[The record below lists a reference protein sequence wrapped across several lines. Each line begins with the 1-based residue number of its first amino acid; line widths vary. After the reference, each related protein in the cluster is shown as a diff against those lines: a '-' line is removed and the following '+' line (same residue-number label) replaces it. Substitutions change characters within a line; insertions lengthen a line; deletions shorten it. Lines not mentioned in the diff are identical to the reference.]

1 MTEKDSTTSR
11 SKLTL
16 KISANRNIGDSSSV
30 LSSGTKSFVEKK
42 STSSNSVQVT
52 IKGRKSPKIHEN
64 SSSDLNKKELEARIK
79 AISKSNQTAFDSEI
93 KTHEIFR
100 KLNLEKSISEKS
112 KNGEQ
117 NFQENR
123 NHKLENSNKNIND
136 TNILNQELTKKFS
149 DDNIIK
155 DNLQHK
161 DHVTKTSENHN
172 ILSNNSQ
179 NSIENNDSKPKIID
193 IAVDSFD
200 VRNKIKQSLQLDNQ
214 KKEEREKLIEEK
226 RKKDQELLIEKE
238 KLENEKKKIKKSIH
252 NTNRNFTEEENN
264 SKKLKIKEIGK
275 SQKFNSRKLTY
286 IINSGVDTE
295 DDISF
300 GSRRKKSKIQPI
312 IEEPKEYKKIS
323 REVILPDLITISD
336 LAERMSEKAGDVVK
350 KLFTMGMVVTSNQAI
365 DSETAEIIISE
376 FGHTAKKVSHSDVEN
391 VLDEE
396 TIHDQLPRAPIVT
409 IMGHVDHGKTSL
421 LDALRETDIVS
432 GEHGGITQ
440 HIGASRIQTKDHKF
454 ITFLDTPGHEAFT
467 EMRSRG
473 ANVTDIVVLVVAAD
487 DGVKEQTIEAI
498 NHAKAANVPI
508 IVAVNKIDKSGANP
522 QIVKNELLN
531 YQLISE
537 DLGGDIIFVPVS
549 AKAKTNLDKL
559 EEAILLQAEILELK
573 APYVGKSSGVVLES
587 RVDPSKGVVA
597 TMLVQKGTLD
607 VGDIIVVGTSYGRI
621 RKMNDSAHKN
631 IKSATPSMP
640 VEVLGLDSAPNAGD
654 KFVEVDEERQA
665 REIISYRTRKEKE
678 EKALKN
684 SARQI
689 SDLFKE
695 SGKGK
700 LKYLNVI
707 IKSDVH
713 GSIEAI
719 AGSITKLSNE
729 EVAIKIIHSAT
740 GGISESDIILASASG
755 AIIIGFNVRAN
766 LSAKELATLKGV
778 EIRYYSI
785 IYNLVDDLK
794 MLLSGLLSPIKNEE
808 YLGQAEIRQI
818 FKISNAGKVA
828 GSFVIDGLIKRNAK
842 ARLLRDN
849 IVIHD
854 GALKTLKRFKDDV
867 KEVKSGFECGIAF
880 ENFDDIKEKDIVECY
895 EIVEQQRSI

>member
-1 MTEKDSTTSR
+1 MTEKDSTISR

-16 KISANRNIGDSSSV
+16 KLSANRNIGDSSSV
-30 LSSGTKSFVEKK
+30 LNSHNKSLVEKK

-52 IKGRKSPKIHEN
+52 IKGRKSPKIQEK
-64 SSSDLNKKELEARIK
+64 SSSDLNKKELEARMK
-79 AISKSNQTAFDSEI
+79 AISKSWESSPDNEV

-112 KNGEQ
+112 KNKEQ
-117 NFQENR
+117 NIDETTDYKF
-123 NHKLENSNKNIND
+123 ENSNENIND
-136 TNILNQELTKKFS
+136 TNILNQELPQKS
-149 DDNIIK
+149 NDENIAI
-155 DNLQHK
+155 DNLQTK
-161 DHVTKTSENHN
+161 DSLKKSSENHD
-172 ILSNNSQ
+172 ISSNNSQ
-179 NSIENNDSKPKIID
+179 NSSENYDSKPKIID

-214 KKEEREKLIEEK
+214 KKEERERLIEEK

-238 KLENEKKKIKKSIH
+238 KLENEKKKIKKSIQ
-252 NTNRNFTEEENN
+252 NPSRNFSEEENN

-286 IINSGVDTE
+286 IINSGDDTE
-295 DDISF
+295 DDFSF
-300 GSRRKKSKIQPI
+300 GSRRKKSKNQPI

-323 REVILPDLITISD
+323 REVILPDLITISE

-487 DGVKEQTIEAI
+487 DGVKEQTVEAI

-508 IVAVNKIDKSGANP
+508 IVAVNKIDKPGANP

-740 GGISESDIILASASG
+740 GGISESDIVLASASG

-766 LSAKELATLKGV
+766 LSAKELATSKGV
-778 EIRYYSI
+778 EVRYYSI

-854 GALKTLKRFKDDV
+854 GSLKTLKRFKDDV

-880 ENFDDIKEKDIVECY
+880 ENFDDIREKDIVECY